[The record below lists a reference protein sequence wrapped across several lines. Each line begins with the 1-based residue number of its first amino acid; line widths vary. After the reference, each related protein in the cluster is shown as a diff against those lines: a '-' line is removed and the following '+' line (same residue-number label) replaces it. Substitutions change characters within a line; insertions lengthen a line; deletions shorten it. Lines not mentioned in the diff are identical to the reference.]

1 MALLTPLFAFL
12 YHLPQVYKWLL
23 KPYYV
28 ASLFMSVA
36 FLAVRKTPGICDH
49 LASQRE
55 DGNSCDFDW
64 REVEILMFLSAIVMM
79 KNRRAI
85 TVEQHVGNIFLFS
98 KVANVILFFR
108 LDIRMGLLY
117 LTLCIVFLMTC
128 KPPLYMGPEYIKY
141 FSDKTIDDEL
151 NKDSRVTWI
160 VEFFAN
166 WSPECQ
172 SFASV
177 YADLSLKYNCA
188 GLKFGKVD
196 IGRYGEVSK
205 RYKVSASPLS
215 KQLPSLVLFQGGK
228 ELMRRPQ
235 VDKKGR
241 AVSWSFTEE
250 NIIREFNLNELY
262 QKSKKFSRNKAEKVS
277 PSQFPPVPE
286 EEEEPEQPGA
296 DAQGEEPESKKDK

>member
-23 KPYYV
+23 KPYYI

-36 FLAVRKTPGICDH
+36 FLLVRKTPGICEH
-49 LASQRE
+49 LSTQRE
-55 DGNSCDFDW
+55 DGNPCDFDW

-85 TVEQHVGNIFLFS
+85 TVEQHVGNIILFS

-141 FSDKTIDDEL
+141 FSDKTIDEEL
-151 NKDSRVTWI
+151 ERDSRVTWI

-196 IGRYGEVSK
+196 IGRYSEVSK
-205 RYKVSASPLS
+205 KYKVSTSPLS

-228 ELMRRPQ
+228 EVMRRPQ

-262 QKSKKFSRNKAEKVS
+262 QKSKKLSKSR
-277 PSQFPPVPE
+277 
-286 EEEEPEQPGA
+286 
-296 DAQGEEPESKKDK
+296 GERSENLISR

>member
-12 YHLPQVYKWLL
+12 YHLPQVYKWLF

-177 YADLSLKYNCA
+177 YADLSLKYNCS

-205 RYKVSASPLS
+205 RYKVSTSPLS

-228 ELMRRPQ
+228 EVMRRPQ

-262 QKSKKFSRNKAEKVS
+262 QKSKKLSRNKAEKLS

-286 EEEEPEQPGA
+286 EEEPEQPGA
-296 DAQGEEPESKKDK
+296 DAESKKDK

>member
-1 MALLTPLFAFL
+1 MALLTPLLAFL

-23 KPYYV
+23 KPYYI
-28 ASLFMSVA
+28 ASLFMSVV
-36 FLAVRKTPGICDH
+36 FLLVRKTPGICE
-49 LASQRE
+49 LLPSQRE

-85 TVEQHVGNIFLFS
+85 TVEQHVGNIILFC

-141 FSDKTIDDEL
+141 FSDKTIDATIFCL
-151 NKDSRVTWI
+151 
-160 VEFFAN
+160 
-166 WSPECQ
+166 SP
-172 SFASV
+172 
-177 YADLSLKYNCA
+177 
-188 GLKFGKVD
+188 
-196 IGRYGEVSK
+196 
-205 RYKVSASPLS
+205 RYKVSTSPLS
-215 KQLPSLVLFQGGK
+215 KQLPSLLLFQGGK

-262 QKSKKFSRNKAEKVS
+262 QKSKKMGKGKGEKV
-277 PSQFPPVPE
+277 PVPQFPPVL
-286 EEEEPEQPGA
+286 EEEEPEMEPE
-296 DAQGEEPESKKDK
+296 AQGAEPENKKDK

>member
-1 MALLTPLFAFL
+1 MALLTPLLAFL

-23 KPYYV
+23 KPYYI
-28 ASLFMSVA
+28 ASLFMSIA
-36 FLAVRKTPGICDH
+36 FLAIRKTPGVCDH
-49 LASQRE
+49 LATERE

-85 TVEQHVGNIFLFS
+85 TVEQHVGNIILFS

-117 LTLCIVFLMTC
+117 LTLCIVFMMTC

-151 NKDSRVTWI
+151 DRDSRVTWI

-177 YADLSLKYNCA
+177 YADLSLKYNCS

-205 RYKVSASPLS
+205 RYRVSTSPLS

-228 ELMRRPQ
+228 EVMRRPQ

-262 QKSKKFSRNKAEKVS
+262 QKSKKLNKSKGDKINQ
-277 PSQFPPVPE
+277 SQFPPVPE
-286 EEEEPEQPGA
+286 EEEPEQPGV
-296 DAQGEEPESKKDK
+296 DEEEETETKKDK

>member
-1 MALLTPLFAFL
+1 MALLTPLLAFL

-28 ASLFMSVA
+28 ASLFMSIG
-36 FLAVRKTPGICDH
+36 FLMIRKTPGICEH
-49 LASQRE
+49 LSTQRE
-55 DGNSCDFDW
+55 DGNPCDFDW
-64 REVEILMFLSAIVMM
+64 VSIGWCNKLGLKNIEIL
-79 KNRRAI
+79 
-85 TVEQHVGNIFLFS
+85 TVEQHVGNIILFS

-151 NKDSRVTWI
+151 ERDNRVTWI

-172 SFASV
+172 SFAAV

-196 IGRYGEVSK
+196 IGRYGDVSK
-205 RYKVSASPLS
+205 KYKVSTSPLS

-228 ELMRRPQ
+228 EVMRRPQ
-235 VDKKGR
+235 VDKKCR

-262 QKSKKFSRNKAEKVS
+262 QKSKKLNKSKGDRGDKINE
-277 PSQFPPVPE
+277 SQFPPVPE
-286 EEEEPEQPGA
+286 EEEPEV
-296 DAQGEEPESKKDK
+296 DAQEEETETKKDK

>member
-1 MALLTPLFAFL
+1 MALLTPLLAFL

-28 ASLFMSVA
+28 ASLFMSFA
-36 FLAVRKTPGICDH
+36 FLIIRKTPGICEH
-49 LASQRE
+49 LSTQRE
-55 DGNSCDFDW
+55 DGNPCDFDW

-85 TVEQHVGNIFLFS
+85 TVEQHVGNIILFS

-117 LTLCIVFLMTC
+117 LTFCIVFLMTC

-151 NKDSRVTWI
+151 ERDNRVTWI

-172 SFASV
+172 SFAAV

-196 IGRYGEVSK
+196 IGRYGDVSK
-205 RYKVSASPLS
+205 KYKVSTSPLS
-215 KQLPSLVLFQGGK
+215 KQLPSLLLFQGGK
-228 ELMRRPQ
+228 EVMRRPQ
-235 VDKKGR
+235 VDKKCR

-262 QKSKKFSRNKAEKVS
+262 QKSKKLNKSKGDQSDKINE
-277 PSQFPPVPE
+277 SQFPPLS
-286 EEEEPEQPGA
+286 EEEEPEV
-296 DAQGEEPESKKDK
+296 DAQEEETKKDK

>member
-1 MALLTPLFAFL
+1 MALLTPLLAFL

-28 ASLFMSVA
+28 ASLFMSIG
-36 FLAVRKTPGICDH
+36 FLMIRKTPGICEH
-49 LASQRE
+49 LSTQRE
-55 DGNSCDFDW
+55 DGNPCDFDW

-85 TVEQHVGNIFLFS
+85 TVEQHVGNIILFS

-151 NKDSRVTWI
+151 ERDNRVTWI

-172 SFASV
+172 SFAAV

-196 IGRYGEVSK
+196 IGRYGDVSK
-205 RYKVSASPLS
+205 KYKVSTSPLS

-228 ELMRRPQ
+228 EVMRRPQ
-235 VDKKGR
+235 VDKKCR

-262 QKSKKFSRNKAEKVS
+262 QKSKKLNKSKGDRGDKINE
-277 PSQFPPVPE
+277 SQFPPVPE
-286 EEEEPEQPGA
+286 EEEPEV
-296 DAQGEEPESKKDK
+296 DAQEETETKKDK

>member
-1 MALLTPLFAFL
+1 
-12 YHLPQVYKWLL
+12 
-23 KPYYV
+23 
-28 ASLFMSVA
+28 MSIA

-49 LASQRE
+49 LATQRE

-85 TVEQHVGNIFLFS
+85 TVEQHVGNIILFS

-151 NKDSRVTWI
+151 DRDSRVTWI

-205 RYKVSASPLS
+205 KYKVSASPLS

-228 ELMRRPQ
+228 EVMRRPQ

-262 QKSKKFSRNKAEKVS
+262 QKSKKLNKTKGDKGS

-286 EEEEPEQPGA
+286 EEEPEQ
-296 DAQGEEPESKKDK
+296 QGSDTQGQEAESKKDK

>member
-1 MALLTPLFAFL
+1 MALLTTLFAFL

-28 ASLFMSVA
+28 ASLFMSIA
-36 FLAVRKTPGICDH
+36 FLAVRKTPGICDQ
-49 LASQRE
+49 LNTQRE
-55 DGNSCDFDW
+55 DGNPCDFDW

-85 TVEQHVGNIFLFS
+85 TVEQHLGNIILFS

-108 LDIRMGLLY
+108 LDIRIGLLY

-151 NKDSRVTWI
+151 DRDPRVTWI

-205 RYKVSASPLS
+205 KYKVSASPLS

-228 ELMRRPQ
+228 EVMRRPQ

-250 NIIREFNLNELY
+250 NIIREQAHAVAVPL
-262 QKSKKFSRNKAEKVS
+262 
-277 PSQFPPVPE
+277 PVPE
-286 EEEEPEQPGA
+286 EDEPEQPGTPA
-296 DAQGEEPESKKDK
+296 EEGVVESKKDK

>member
-177 YADLSLKYNCA
+177 YADLSLKYNCS

-205 RYKVSASPLS
+205 RYKVSTSPLS

-228 ELMRRPQ
+228 EVMRRPQ

-262 QKSKKFSRNKAEKVS
+262 QKSKKLSRNKAEKLS

-286 EEEEPEQPGA
+286 EEEEPEQPEA
-296 DAQGEEPESKKDK
+296 DAESKKDK

>member
-1 MALLTPLFAFL
+1 MALLTTLFAFL

-28 ASLFMSVA
+28 ASLFMSIA
-36 FLAVRKTPGICDH
+36 FLAVRKTPGICDQ
-49 LASQRE
+49 LNTQRE
-55 DGNSCDFDW
+55 DGNPCDFDW

-79 KNRRAI
+79 KNTTTI
-85 TVEQHVGNIFLFS
+85 TVEQHLGNIILFS

-108 LDIRMGLLY
+108 LDIRIGLLY

-151 NKDSRVTWI
+151 DRDPRVTWI

-205 RYKVSASPLS
+205 KYKVSASPLS

-228 ELMRRPQ
+228 EVMRRPQ

-262 QKSKKFSRNKAEKVS
+262 QKSKKLNKSKGDKLMQ
-277 PSQFPPVPE
+277 SQFPPVPE
-286 EEEEPEQPGA
+286 EDEPEQPGTPA
-296 DAQGEEPESKKDK
+296 EEDVVESKKDK